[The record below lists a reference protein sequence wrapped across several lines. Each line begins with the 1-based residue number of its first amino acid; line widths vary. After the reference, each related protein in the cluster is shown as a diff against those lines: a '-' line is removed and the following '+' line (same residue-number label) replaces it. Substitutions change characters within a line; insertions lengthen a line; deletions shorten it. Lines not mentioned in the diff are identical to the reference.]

1 MTRRV
6 VDGGR
11 GATVARRRERP
22 GGGDGGEGLGGHGR
36 SGSCSGTF
44 PTRPLGGRST
54 SRPRNGAHRPTRRGG
69 RIRCRR
75 RRSRLRDEDA
85 FSRSRVACGVE
96 GGRRTREG
104 GARTTA
110 RSYRSRHSFPCRA
123 AFGLPRG
130 NYWSNQGQG
139 RELSRAAH
147 FEAIPK
153 MEIPRLWEI
162 IKLRAFRGED
172 F

>member
-1 MTRRV
+1 M
-6 VDGGR
+6 
-11 GATVARRRERP
+11 
-22 GGGDGGEGLGGHGR
+22 GGHGR

-75 RRSRLRDEDA
+75 RRSRLRVEDA
-85 FSRSRVACGVE
+85 FSRSRVAGGVE

-104 GARTTA
+104 RARTTA

-153 MEIPRLWEI
+153 MEIPRPRNLASGVSRRR
-162 IKLRAFRGED
+162 LLTRSLTPSDDFPTRGVDALVGDAVRRARQ
-172 F
+172 